1 MLKILFTLC
10 LIAITAMF
18 AFPPW
23 ETSINFRGIN
33 KKEHIGYHFV
43 LSNPEPRLDGMG
55 KKGEGLI
62 ELATVSIE
70 WKRLLAQA
78 IPVFLLFAVVSF
90 RLRSAMKKG

>member
-1 MLKILFTLC
+1 MLKILFALC

-43 LSNPEPRLDGMG
+43 LSNPEPRLDGFE
-55 KKGEGLI
+55 KEIK
-62 ELATVSIE
+62 LATVSIE
-70 WKRLLAQA
+70 WERLLVQA
-78 IPVFLLFAVVSF
+78 IPVFLLFAVVLF
-90 RLRSAMKKG
+90 RLKLARKKEKE